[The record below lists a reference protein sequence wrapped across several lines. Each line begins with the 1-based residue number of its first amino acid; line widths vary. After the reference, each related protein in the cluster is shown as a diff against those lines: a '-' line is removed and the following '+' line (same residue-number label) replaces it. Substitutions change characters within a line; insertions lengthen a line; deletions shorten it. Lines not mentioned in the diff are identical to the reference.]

1 MVVSPPF
8 AHLRY
13 HPGRWQSVFI
23 ATMPLAG
30 KSPQNINRSDILATV
45 SLKPN

>member
-1 MVVSPPF
+1 MVVTPPF
-8 AHLRY
+8 AHLHY

-23 ATMPLAG
+23 ATTPLAG
-30 KSPQNINRSDILATV
+30 ESPQNIKGSDIIATV